1 MNPTTAS
8 TTATST
14 TTGPEPTPPTPS
26 RYVAPDVLT
35 RRVVNPLVAWLTRR
49 GISVW
54 GSRVLEVQ
62 GRRSGAW
69 RTTPVNLLEVDGATF
84 LVSPRGET
92 QWARN
97 LRAAGGGR
105 LRLGRRTTAFT
116 AVELAG
122 PERVRI
128 LRPYL
133 RRWGWEVG
141 RFFEGVTA
149 EASDADLLAVADR
162 HPVFAVTLA
171 TDAQTGG
178 VRTTWS
184 TAV

>member
-1 MNPTTAS
+1 MTATTAS
-8 TTATST
+8 NTTAT
-14 TTGPEPTPPTPS
+14 G

-35 RRVVNPLVAWLTRR
+35 RRLVNPLVTWLTRR

-69 RTTPVNLLEVDGATF
+69 RTTPVNLLEVDGELF

-97 LRAAGGGR
+97 LRVAGGGR

-116 AVELAG
+116 AVEVPG
-122 PERVRI
+122 RERVRV

-141 RFFEGVTA
+141 RFFEEVGA
-149 EASDADLLAVADR
+149 DASDDELLAVADR

-171 TDAQTGG
+171 DA
-178 VRTTWS
+178 
-184 TAV
+184 

>member
-1 MNPTTAS
+1 MTATTASS
-8 TTATST
+8 TTAT
-14 TTGPEPTPPTPS
+14 G

-35 RRVVNPLVAWLTRR
+35 RRLVNPLVTWLTRR

-69 RTTPVNLLEVDGATF
+69 RTTPVNLLEVDGELF

-97 LRAAGGGR
+97 LRVAGGGR

-116 AVELAG
+116 AVEVPG
-122 PERVRI
+122 RDRVRV

-141 RFFEGVTA
+141 RFFEEVGTD
-149 EASDADLLAVADR
+149 ASDDELLAVADR

-171 TDAQTGG
+171 DA
-178 VRTTWS
+178 
-184 TAV
+184 

>member
-1 MNPTTAS
+1 MDPTTACTTTTTIAERTPS
-8 TTATST
+8 TATS
-14 TTGPEPTPPTPS
+14 
-26 RYVAPDVLT
+26 RYLAPDVLT
-35 RRVVNPLVAWLTRR
+35 RRLVNPLVAWLTRR
-49 GISVW
+49 GVSVW

-62 GRRSGAW
+62 GRRSGEW

-97 LRAAGGGR
+97 LRAAGCGR
-105 LRLGRRTTAFT
+105 LRLGRRSTPFT
-116 AVELAG
+116 AVELTG

-141 RFFEGVTA
+141 RFFDGVGA
-149 EASDADLLAVADR
+149 DPSDADLLAVADR
-162 HPVFAVTLA
+162 HPVFAVTLGA
-171 TDAQTGG
+171 DPQTGG

>member
-1 MNPTTAS
+1 MTATTASS
-8 TTATST
+8 TTAT
-14 TTGPEPTPPTPS
+14 G

-35 RRVVNPLVAWLTRR
+35 RRLVNPLVTWLTRR

-69 RTTPVNLLEVDGATF
+69 RTTPVNLLEVDGERF

-97 LRAAGGGR
+97 LRVAGGGR

-116 AVELAG
+116 AVEVPG
-122 PERVRI
+122 RERVRV

-141 RFFEGVTA
+141 RFFEEVGTD
-149 EASDADLLAVADR
+149 ASDDELLAVADR

-171 TDAQTGG
+171 DA
-178 VRTTWS
+178 
-184 TAV
+184 

>member
-1 MNPTTAS
+1 M
-8 TTATST
+8 TST
-14 TTGPEPTPPTPS
+14 TTSTTSTTSSRGAEPTPPMPG

-35 RRVVNPLVAWLTRR
+35 RRLVNPLVAWLTRR

-54 GSRVLEVQ
+54 GSRVLEVR
-62 GRRSGAW
+62 GRRSGEW
-69 RTTPVNLLEVDGATF
+69 RTTPVNLLDVDGATF

-105 LRLGRRTTAFT
+105 LRLGRRTSTFT
-116 AVELAG
+116 AVELTG

-141 RFFEGVTA
+141 RFFEGVDA
-149 EASDADLLAVADR
+149 DASDAELLAVADR

-171 TDAQTGG
+171 DD
-178 VRTTWS
+178 R
-184 TAV
+184 AVG

>member
-1 MNPTTAS
+1 MTAS
-8 TTATST
+8 TSTSTTST
-14 TTGPEPTPPTPS
+14 TTGVETTPPAAS
-26 RYVAPDVLT
+26 GRYVAPDLLT
-35 RRVVNPLVAWLTRR
+35 RRLFNPLVAWLTRR

-62 GRRSGAW
+62 GRRSGTW

-105 LRLGRRTTAFT
+105 LRLGRRTTSFT
-116 AVELAG
+116 AVELTG
-122 PERVRI
+122 PERARV

-141 RFFEGVTA
+141 RFFDGVGA
-149 EASDADLLAVADR
+149 DASEDELLAVADR
-162 HPVFAVTLA
+162 HPVFAVTA
-171 TDAQTGG
+171 DRS
-178 VRTTWS
+178 VR
-184 TAV
+184 